1 MTKQSLHKRLP
12 LFLRK
17 TAGNP
22 VRIHSVKKILR
33 EEKVHTVCEEA
44 RCPNLSECF
53 SEDTATFLLLGDV
66 CTRKCS
72 FCAVRKGTPGLP
84 DREEPGRVAGAVGRL
99 GLSHVVLTSVTR
111 DDLPDGGAGQFAFT
125 VKEIHSKHPNV
136 TIEALTPDFKGDE
149 SCVRR
154 IISEGVAI
162 FGHNLETVPGLYR
175 RVRPMADYK
184 TSLHIISSAKNAS
197 SKVLTKSG
205 IMVGL
210 GETKKEVIGVMRD
223 LRQAGCDIVTI
234 GQYLRPDKESM
245 AVQRYVEPGEFDE
258 YRLEGKTMGFMK
270 VLSGPFVR
278 SSYHAKMT
286 LINKIS

>member
-1 MTKQSLHKRLP
+1 MLHKRLP

-22 VRIHSVKKILR
+22 ARIHSVKKILR

-53 SEDTATFLLLGDV
+53 SEDTATFLLLGDI

-72 FCAVRKGTPGLP
+72 FCAVKKGYPEPP
-84 DREEPGRVAGAVGRL
+84 DSEEPGRVARAIGRL
-99 GLSHVVLTSVTR
+99 GLSHVVITSVTR
-111 DDLPDGGAGQFAFT
+111 DDLPDGGTGQFALA
-125 VKEIHSKHPNV
+125 VKEIHSRYPDV

-154 IISEGVAI
+154 IINEGVAI

-184 TSLHIISSAKNAS
+184 MSLHIISSAKKAFP
-197 SKVLTKSG
+197 KVLIKSG
-205 IMVGL
+205 LMVGL
-210 GETKKEVIGVMRD
+210 GETRKEVIGVMHD

-234 GQYLRPDKESM
+234 GQYLRPSKESM
-245 AVQRYVEPGEFDE
+245 AVQRYVKPDEFDE
-258 YRLEGKTMGFMK
+258 YNLEGKKMGFMK

-278 SSYHAKMT
+278 SSYHAG
-286 LINKIS
+286 S